1 MTVFIIIL
9 VLICLLLVLRANE
22 YKNCYDELYY
32 VFQNRGLNHQHA
44 KKKAIQYCI
53 LYLFMKAIYWK
64 GFGYFRRYEEFVY
77 DVEHNTFGK
86 SVAEYL
92 LFLLAIMGFGM
103 LIYLFRTLFH

>member
-1 MTVFIIIL
+1 MTIFIIIL
-9 VLICLLLVLRANE
+9 VLICLLLILRANE
-22 YKNCYDELYY
+22 YKNCYEELYY
-32 VFQNRGLNHQHA
+32 VFQNRGLDYRQARN
-44 KKKAIQYCI
+44 KAIQYCF

-86 SVAEYL
+86 SVVEYL
-92 LFLLAIMGFGM
+92 LFLVAIIGFGM

>member
-1 MTVFIIIL
+1 
-9 VLICLLLVLRANE
+9 
-22 YKNCYDELYY
+22 
-32 VFQNRGLNHQHA
+32 
-44 KKKAIQYCI
+44 
-53 LYLFMKAIYWK
+53 MKAIYWK
-64 GFGYFRRYEEFVY
+64 GFRYFRRYEEFVY